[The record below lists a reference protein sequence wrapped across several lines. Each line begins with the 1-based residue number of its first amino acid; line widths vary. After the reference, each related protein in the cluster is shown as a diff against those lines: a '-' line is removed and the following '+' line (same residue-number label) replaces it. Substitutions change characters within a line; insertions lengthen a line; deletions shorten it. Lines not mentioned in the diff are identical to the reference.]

1 MFLKKHLFPRMSY
14 PIRLDEVGHYA
25 VGTQDLIPN
34 SVLDRRI
41 DAGMWSGRGFQK
53 PTLYYAKGGEVEEH
67 DPHQHA
73 RMGKAQIQ
81 ALDFSNYLRH

>member
-1 MFLKKHLFPRMSY
+1 MNPY
-14 PIRLDEVGHYA
+14 PINRDGAQYA

-41 DAGMWSGRGFQK
+41 DPGMWSGRGFQK
-53 PTLYYAKGGEVEEH
+53 PILYYAKGGEVEEH
-67 DPHQHA
+67 DPHQYA
-73 RMGKAQIQ
+73 RMGSAQIR